1 MILKRDMHLV
11 AKSILTVTFTVAH
24 LIVVDVFPLNM
35 HALAGAVFNT
45 ASQIGFTG
53 GLAVMALISSACSK
67 QMNDG
72 IPGEDPESLLY
83 GYRAVF
89 WACFG
94 LMCLTSSVAA
104 VGLHAVRKLGGRTHR
119 MQ

>member
-1 MILKRDMHLV
+1 MILNRDMHLV

-24 LIVVDVFPLNM
+24 LIVVDVFPPNM

-72 IPGEDPESLLY
+72 IREDLESLLY

-94 LMCLTSSVAA
+94 LMCLTSLVAA
-104 VGLHAVRKLGGRTHR
+104 VGLHAVQKLGGRTHS